1 MCFRTGIIDLLM
13 HESGFSPAFS
23 SLKEEDEVFEFASL
37 PDSIFMFL
45 NHFLMRI
52 GRAVVHK

>member
-1 MCFRTGIIDLLM
+1 MTCSCTRAA
-13 HESGFSPAFS
+13 FSPAFS

-37 PDSIFMFL
+37 PDSYFFMFL

>member
-13 HESGFSPAFS
+13 HERLFSGIQFV
-23 SLKEEDEVFEFASL
+23 KEEDEVFEFASL